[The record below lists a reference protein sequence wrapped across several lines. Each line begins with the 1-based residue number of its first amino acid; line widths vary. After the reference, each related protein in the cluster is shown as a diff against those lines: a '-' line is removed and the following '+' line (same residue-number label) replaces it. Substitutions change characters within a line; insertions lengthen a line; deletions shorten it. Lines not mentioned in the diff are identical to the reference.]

1 MSVLLCAAM
10 MWISLLM
17 GDPGSEEISQTLK
30 RIEATMA
37 NMATKDDLR
46 RDIDGLEMRIN
57 GRFANLTRS
66 LATRPGAPPGID
78 EDVEVYHAADANW
91 VRDPDAELEDRL
103 LRRRINMPDAPV
115 LPPVA
120 ALHIE

>member
-10 MWISLLM
+10 MWVSLLM
-17 GDPGSEEISQTLK
+17 GDPGSEEISRMLK
-30 RIEATMA
+30 RIENSIMITR
-37 NMATKDDLR
+37 DDLR
-46 RDIDGLEMRIN
+46 RDIDGLEMRMN
-57 GRFANLTRS
+57 GRFANLTKS

-91 VRDPDAELEDRL
+91 VRNPDAELEDRL

-115 LPPVA
+115 MPPVP